1 MRTALHADDE
11 TLYRE
16 EPSALMD
23 EDFEVEALDDD
34 FLDDDPDEDFG
45 LDEPLL
51 EEEIRRFRM
60 DR

>member
-1 MRTALHADDE
+1 MRTAQPLHAAVDMLD
-11 TLYRE
+11 E
-16 EPSALMD
+16 EPAL
-23 EDFEVEALDDD
+23 EDFDDLAGDEADDVSV
-34 FLDDDPDEDFG
+34 